1 MESAVVISDTHFG
14 LEASTLA
21 DPKKVDYLI
30 WELWKYGRGCGEIIL
45 LGDIFDLW
53 RASPE
58 EALRDARYFF
68 DRLEDMDVK
77 ISYVVGNHDHHMAII
92 HQEREFLERVA
103 RGDIYSV
110 YIPNLSWSQVIN
122 GLKIDMYYPT
132 YLSERLGRRFLF
144 AHGHHLDGMQAI
156 SLQVVERIR
165 RISGEEPSPAD
176 LERMMAYAYESI
188 YRSSYIGEM
197 VDLEERLWKVSSAVS
212 RIKAGVFKTFKYTP
226 VEGHYGAIRKFIK
239 AYGSGRVDCF
249 VYGDTHKADVYR
261 KDGGPLAVNVGSFT
275 CDGGVQDT
283 YMVLSDDGIELR
295 KLGRGEPLFS
305 RVFP

>member
-21 DPKKVDYLI
+21 NPRKVDYLM
-30 WELWKYGRGCGEIIL
+30 WELWKHGRGCGEIIL

-53 RASPE
+53 RARPE
-58 EALRDARYFF
+58 DALRDARYFF
-68 DRLEDMDVK
+68 DHLEDMGVK

-92 HQEREFLERVA
+92 HQEREFMERVA

-110 YIPNLSWSQVIN
+110 YIPNLSWPQVIN
-122 GLKIDMYYPT
+122 GLKIEMYYPT
-132 YLSERLGRRFLF
+132 YLSERLDRRFLF
-144 AHGHHLDGMQAI
+144 AHGHHLEGMQAV

-165 RISGEEPSPAD
+165 KISGEEPSPAD

-188 YRSSYIGEM
+188 YRSSYIGEV
-197 VDLEERLWKVSSAVS
+197 VDLEEKLWKVSSAMS
-212 RIKAGVFKTFKYTP
+212 MIKAGALRIFKYAP
-226 VEGHYGAIRKFIK
+226 VEGHYEAIRKFIK
-239 AYGSGRVDCF
+239 AYGAGRVDCF
-249 VYGDTHKADVYR
+249 IYGDTHKAGIYR

-275 CDGGVQDT
+275 RDGGVQDT

-295 KLGRGEPLFS
+295 KLGCDVPLFS
-305 RVFP
+305 RDLP